1 MIAVTLLHPSQSVP
15 VQSWVFSDQS
25 TINLGRGS
33 QNDIVLYS
41 AVVSRRHAILTYENG
56 HWKLINQGT
65 NGVYVDGAQIRRP
78 VLVKDGM
85 VIRFGESGP
94 KLLLRLGMVEDD
106 SLGKVVKGR
115 SLTPQAVEHLN
126 IQADLKEKLKT
137 PKQDKSTFLE

>member
-15 VQSWVFSDQS
+15 VQSWVFNDQS

-41 AVVSRRHAILTYENG
+41 AVVSRRHAVLTHQNG
-56 HWKLINQGT
+56 VWQLTNQGT
-65 NGVYVDGAQIRRP
+65 NGVYVDGTAIRKPTR
-78 VLVKDGM
+78 VSDGM

-115 SLTPQAVEHLN
+115 SLTPKSVQHLD